1 MPPSTRVAKLLCAPF
16 ALLFTTAGSAPGV
29 HAADAPAQR
38 TQVMIVGVAH
48 FVSRHDVH
56 NASLSDILG
65 PEHQKQIQE
74 VLDDLARFKP
84 TKVMIEKPYGDATYA
99 QQYRQYLKGDYVL
112 GGNEIYQLGFRL
124 AALAKD
130 ASIYPI
136 DTPDDDSFPFDYQG
150 LLAADQQHGQKLIV
164 AAEEHWKPFLQRQD
178 DLEQHGTIPDLLR
191 YLNTPEA
198 LEFNASWYTYA
209 DRIGADKDYKGAD
222 VVSNWYARNLHM
234 FANIMRS
241 IGSPEDRVVV
251 LVGQGHGYLLR
262 DLVRLSPDLELVDAE
277 AYLK

>member
-1 MPPSTRVAKLLCAPF
+1 MLPSTHVSKLLSAPL
-16 ALLFTTAGSAPGV
+16 ALLLMAAGSVPWAQ
-29 HAADAPAQR
+29 AADAPAPR
-38 TQVMIVGVAH
+38 AKVMIVGVAH

-74 VLDDLARFKP
+74 VLDHLAPFKP

-99 QQYRQYLKGDYVL
+99 EQYRQYLKGAYVL

-136 DTPDDDSFPFDYQG
+136 DTPDDDSFPFDYEG
-150 LLAADQQHGQKLIV
+150 LLAAEKQHGQKFIA

-198 LEFNASWYTYA
+198 IAFNAAWYTYA

-234 FANIMRS
+234 FANIMRCIDS
-241 IGSPEDRVVV
+241 SDDHVVV
-251 LVGQGHGYLLR
+251 IVGQGHAYLLR
-262 DLVRLSPDLELVDAE
+262 DLVRLSPDLELVDPE
-277 AYLK
+277 TYLK